1 MHQSKNYH
9 DAELVGLYYVRDRQH
24 LLLNF
29 QLVTGDLA
37 IVRCNGVTHF
47 RLGEMGLQNV
57 TSRLL
62 ISSEREFQPDD
73 IRNHINWACSRD
85 GREHFM
91 TDSRAAYFRTTI
103 RHREWTLLVLEPSVG
118 AEVVVVCE
126 SVTHVE

>member
-1 MHQSKNYH
+1 MHQKKNYH
-9 DAELVGLYYVRDRQH
+9 DAELVGLYYARNRQH

-29 QLVTGDLA
+29 QLVTGELA
-37 IVRCNGVTHF
+37 VVRCDGVTHF

-73 IRNHINWACSRD
+73 IRDHINWACSRE
-85 GREHFM
+85 GREHLM
-91 TDSRAAYFRTTI
+91 TDSRAAYFRAAI
-103 RHREWTLLVLEPSVG
+103 RHRELTLLVLVPSVG
-118 AEVVVVCE
+118 AEVVVACK

>member
-1 MHQSKNYH
+1 MYQQKNYH
-9 DAELVGLYYVRDRQH
+9 DAELVGLYYARDRQH

-29 QLVTGDLA
+29 QLVDGDLA
-37 IVRCNGVTHF
+37 VVRCDGVTHF

-62 ISSEREFQPDD
+62 ISSEREFQPDE

-85 GREHFM
+85 GHEHAM
-91 TDSRAAYFRTTI
+91 TDSRAAYFRTSI
-103 RHREWTLLVLEPSVG
+103 RHRQFTLLVLEPSVG
-118 AEVVVVCE
+118 AEVAVLCK